1 LPNLDDFQSSIGIYW
16 KNISLLEEAL
26 THSSYVN
33 ENPLAKSN
41 ERMEFLGDALL
52 GLVLARK
59 LFQDYP
65 DLAEGELTRRRSL
78 LVRGS
83 TLASVAK
90 QIGLGDAMFM
100 GKGEEKCDGRSKA
113 SNLAGAM
120 EALVAA
126 VMLDQ
131 GFEKSRDFIL
141 RILAIEI
148 EKQRRELDKDYKS
161 LFQSEVQS
169 LYHTT
174 PTYRIVDAVGPDHN
188 RRFTAEVI
196 VNDEVSA
203 LGQGRSKKLAE
214 ADAART
220 ALSKLN
226 EIFTD

>member
-1 LPNLDDFQSSIGIYW
+1 LPNLDDFQSSIGIHW
-16 KNISLLEEAL
+16 KNIALLEEAL

-33 ENPLAKSN
+33 ENPRAISN

-83 TLASVAK
+83 TLASVAGC
-90 QIGLGDAMFM
+90 IGLGNVMFM

-131 GFEKSRDFIL
+131 GFEKARDFIL
-141 RILAIEI
+141 RILDSEI

-174 PTYRIVDAVGPDHN
+174 PTYRIIDAVGPDHN
-188 RRFTAEVI
+188 RRFTAEVL